1 MNTVQEILRKNYK
14 DLLNLNIQTAKIDS
28 EVILA
33 NILNTTRINLITK
46 QDITL
51 NKEQEDLFSKLV
63 ERRKQKEPVAYIL
76 NKKEFWNE
84 NYFVDKRVLIPRPET
99 EILIELLLKK
109 IKDKNKAYK
118 VLDLGCGSGCLLI
131 SFLKEMQ
138 KSQGIGVDISSNAL
152 EVAKKNIELHNL
164 NNRAKLM
171 RLDLLTL
178 HTKDKF
184 DIIFSNPPYLS
195 STDYAKLSEDVKNF
209 EPKQALVGG
218 FNGVFYYKKIIELS
232 QSALKKNGYLALELG
247 DRQYRT
253 ISKLLQDHSFRI
265 LDKYQLINN
274 EIRCILAAKM

>member
-1 MNTVQEILRKNYK
+1 MNTVQEILQKNYK
-14 DLLNLNIQTAKIDS
+14 DLLNHNIQTAKIDS

-33 NILNTTRINLITK
+33 NILNTNRINLITK
-46 QDITL
+46 QDVTL
-51 NKEQEDLFSKLV
+51 NKEQEDLYSKLV
-63 ERRKQKEPVAYIL
+63 ERRKHKEPVAYIL

-131 SFLKEMQ
+131 SFLKEMH

-164 NNRAKLM
+164 NNRAKLV
-171 RLDLLTL
+171 RIDLLNL

-184 DIIFSNPPYLS
+184 DVIFSNPPYLS
-195 STDYAKLSEDVKNF
+195 SSDYAKLSDDVKNF

-218 FNGVFYYKKIIELS
+218 FNGVLYYKKIITIAQL
-232 QSALKKNGYLALELG
+232 ALKKNGYLALELG
-247 DRQYRT
+247 DKQYRT

>member
-1 MNTVQEILRKNYK
+1 MNTVQEILQKNYK
-14 DLLNLNIQTAKIDS
+14 DLLNHNIQTAKIDS

-33 NILNTTRINLITK
+33 NILNMTRINLITK

-51 NKEQEDLFSKLV
+51 NKEQENLFNKLV

-131 SFLKEMQ
+131 SFLKEMS
-138 KSQGIGVDISSNAL
+138 KSQGMGVDISSNAL

-164 NNRAKLM
+164 NNRAKLV

-184 DIIFSNPPYLS
+184 DVIFSNPPYLS
-195 STDYAKLSEDVKNF
+195 SSDYAKLSEDVKNF

-218 FNGVFYYKKIIELS
+218 FNGVLYYKKIIALA

-274 EIRCILAAKM
+274 EIRCIVAAKM

>member
-1 MNTVQEILRKNYK
+1 MYTVQEILQKNYK
-14 DLLNLNIQTAKIDS
+14 DLLNHNIQTAKIDS

-33 NILNTTRINLITK
+33 NILNTSRINLITK
-46 QDITL
+46 QDVTL

-84 NYFVDKRVLIPRPET
+84 DYFVDKRVLIPRPET

-131 SFLKEMQ
+131 SFLKEMN
-138 KSQGIGVDISSNAL
+138 KSRGMGVDISSNAL

-164 NNRAKLM
+164 NNRAKLV

-184 DIIFSNPPYLS
+184 DVIFSNPPYLS
-195 STDYAKLSEDVKNF
+195 SSDYGKLSDDVKNF

-218 FNGVFYYKKIIELS
+218 FNGVLYYKKIIALA

>member
-1 MNTVQEILRKNYK
+1 MNTVQEILQKNYK
-14 DLLNLNIQTAKIDS
+14 DLLNHNIQTAKIDS

-46 QDITL
+46 QDIAL
-51 NKEQEDLFSKLV
+51 NKEQENLFSKLV

-99 EILIELLLKK
+99 EILIDLLLKK

-131 SFLKEMQ
+131 SFLKEMH
-138 KSQGIGVDISSNAL
+138 KSQGMGVDISSNAL

-195 STDYAKLSEDVKNF
+195 SSDYAKLSDDVKNF

-218 FNGVFYYKKIIELS
+218 FNGVLYYKKIIALA

>member
-1 MNTVQEILRKNYK
+1 MNTVQEILQKNYK
-14 DLLNLNIQTAKIDS
+14 DLLNHNIQTAKIDS

-46 QDITL
+46 QDIVL

-164 NNRAKLM
+164 NNRAKLV

-184 DIIFSNPPYLS
+184 DVIFSNPPYLS
-195 STDYAKLSEDVKNF
+195 SSNYAKLSDDVKNF

>member
-1 MNTVQEILRKNYK
+1 MNTVQEILQKNYK
-14 DLLNLNIQTAKIDS
+14 DLLNHNIQTAKIDS

-46 QDITL
+46 QDVTL

-109 IKDKNKAYK
+109 IKDKNKTYK

-131 SFLKEMQ
+131 SFLKEMH
-138 KSQGIGVDISSNAL
+138 KSQGMGVDISSNAL

-164 NNRAKLM
+164 NNRAKLV
-171 RLDLLTL
+171 RLNLLTL

-184 DIIFSNPPYLS
+184 DVIFSNPPYLS
-195 STDYAKLSEDVKNF
+195 SSDYAKLSDDVKNF

-218 FNGVFYYKKIIELS
+218 FNGVLYYKKIIALA

>member
-1 MNTVQEILRKNYK
+1 MNTVQEILQKNYK
-14 DLLNLNIQTAKIDS
+14 DLLNHNIQTAKIDS

-109 IKDKNKAYK
+109 TKDKNKAYK

-218 FNGVFYYKKIIELS
+218 FNGVLYYKKIIALA

>member
-1 MNTVQEILRKNYK
+1 MNTVQEILQKNYK
-14 DLLNLNIQTAKIDS
+14 DLLNHNIQTAKIDS

-46 QDITL
+46 QDVTL

-131 SFLKEMQ
+131 SFLKEMH
-138 KSQGIGVDISSNAL
+138 KSQGMGVDISSNAL

-184 DIIFSNPPYLS
+184 DVIFSNPPYLS
-195 STDYAKLSEDVKNF
+195 SSDYAKLSEDVKNF

-218 FNGVFYYKKIIELS
+218 FNGVLYYKKIIALA

>member
-1 MNTVQEILRKNYK
+1 MNTVQEILQKNYK
-14 DLLNLNIQTAKIDS
+14 DLLNHNIQTAKIDS

-33 NILNTTRINLITK
+33 NILNTNRINLITK
-46 QDITL
+46 QDVTL
-51 NKEQEDLFSKLV
+51 NKEQEDLYSKLV
-63 ERRKQKEPVAYIL
+63 ERRKHKEPVAYIL

-131 SFLKEMQ
+131 SFLKEMH

-164 NNRAKLM
+164 NNRAKLV
-171 RLDLLTL
+171 RIDLLTL

-184 DIIFSNPPYLS
+184 DVIFSNPPYLS
-195 STDYAKLSEDVKNF
+195 SSDYVKLSDDVKNF

-218 FNGVFYYKKIIELS
+218 FNGVLYYKKIITIAQLS
-232 QSALKKNGYLALELG
+232 LKKNGYLALELG
-247 DRQYRT
+247 DKQYRT

>member
-1 MNTVQEILRKNYK
+1 MNTVQEILQKNYK
-14 DLLNLNIQTAKIDS
+14 DLLNNNIQTAKIDS

-46 QDITL
+46 QDVTL

-84 NYFVDKRVLIPRPET
+84 SYFVDKRVLIPRPET
-99 EILIELLLKK
+99 EILIDLLLKK
-109 IKDKNKAYK
+109 IKDKNKTYK

-131 SFLKEMQ
+131 SFLKEMH

-171 RLDLLTL
+171 KLDLLTL

-195 STDYAKLSEDVKNF
+195 SSDYAKLSDDVKNF

-218 FNGVFYYKKIIELS
+218 FNGVLYYKKIIVLS

-247 DRQYRT
+247 DRQYRI

-265 LDKYQLINN
+265 LDKYQLINK

>member
-1 MNTVQEILRKNYK
+1 MNTVQEILQKNYK
-14 DLLNLNIQTAKIDS
+14 DLLNHNIQTAKIDS

-46 QDITL
+46 QDVTL

-109 IKDKNKAYK
+109 IKDKNKTYK

-131 SFLKEMQ
+131 SFLKEMN
-138 KSQGIGVDISSNAL
+138 KSQGVGVDISSNAL

-218 FNGVFYYKKIIELS
+218 FNGVLYYKKIIALA

>member
-1 MNTVQEILRKNYK
+1 MNTVQQILQKNYK
-14 DLLNLNIQTAKIDS
+14 DLLNHNIQTAKIDS

-46 QDITL
+46 QDVTL

-109 IKDKNKAYK
+109 IKDKNKVYK

-131 SFLKEMQ
+131 SFLKEMH
-138 KSQGIGVDISSNAL
+138 KSQGMGVDISSNAL

-164 NNRAKLM
+164 NNRAKLV
-171 RLDLLTL
+171 RIDLLTL

-184 DIIFSNPPYLS
+184 DVIFSNPPYLS
-195 STDYAKLSEDVKNF
+195 SSDYAKLSEDVKNF

-218 FNGVFYYKKIIELS
+218 FNGVLYYKKIIALA

>member
-1 MNTVQEILRKNYK
+1 MNTVQEILQKNYK
-14 DLLNLNIQTAKIDS
+14 DLLNHNIQTAKIDS

-46 QDITL
+46 QDVTL

-109 IKDKNKAYK
+109 TKDKNKAYK

-131 SFLKEMQ
+131 SFLKEMH
-138 KSQGIGVDISSNAL
+138 KSQGMGVDISSNAL

-195 STDYAKLSEDVKNF
+195 SSDYAKLSDDVKNF

-218 FNGVFYYKKIIELS
+218 FNGVLYYKKIIALA

>member
-1 MNTVQEILRKNYK
+1 MNTVQEILQKNYK
-14 DLLNLNIQTAKIDS
+14 DLLNHNIQTAKIDS

-46 QDITL
+46 QDVTL

-131 SFLKEMQ
+131 SFLKEMN
-138 KSQGIGVDISSNAL
+138 KSRGMGVDISRNAL

-184 DIIFSNPPYLS
+184 DVIFSNPPYLS
-195 STDYAKLSEDVKNF
+195 SSDYAKLSDDVKNF

-218 FNGVFYYKKIIELS
+218 FNGVLYYKKIIALS

>member
-1 MNTVQEILRKNYK
+1 MNTVQEILQKNYK
-14 DLLNLNIQTAKIDS
+14 DLLNHNIQTAKIDS

-46 QDITL
+46 QDVTL

-218 FNGVFYYKKIIELS
+218 FNGVLYYKKIIALA

>member
-1 MNTVQEILRKNYK
+1 MNTVQEILQKNYK
-14 DLLNLNIQTAKIDS
+14 DLLNHNIQTAKIDS

-33 NILNTTRINLITK
+33 NILNTNRINLITK
-46 QDITL
+46 QDVTL
-51 NKEQEDLFSKLV
+51 NKEQEDLYSKLV
-63 ERRKQKEPVAYIL
+63 ERRKHKEPVAYIL

-131 SFLKEMQ
+131 SFLKEMH
-138 KSQGIGVDISSNAL
+138 KSQGMGVDISSNAL

-164 NNRAKLM
+164 NNRAKLV
-171 RLDLLTL
+171 RLNLLTL
-178 HTKDKF
+178 HTKNKF
-184 DIIFSNPPYLS
+184 DVIFSNPPYLS
-195 STDYAKLSEDVKNF
+195 SSDYAKLSDDVKNF

-218 FNGVFYYKKIIELS
+218 FNGVLYYKKIIALA

>member
-1 MNTVQEILRKNYK
+1 MNTVQEILQKNYK
-14 DLLNLNIQTAKIDS
+14 DLLNHNIQTAKIDS

-51 NKEQEDLFSKLV
+51 NKEQENLFSKLV

-131 SFLKEMQ
+131 SFLKEMH
-138 KSQGIGVDISSNAL
+138 KSQGMGVDISSNAL

-184 DIIFSNPPYLS
+184 DVIFSNPPYLS
-195 STDYAKLSEDVKNF
+195 SSDYAKLSDDVKNF

-218 FNGVFYYKKIIELS
+218 FNGILYYKKIIALS

-265 LDKYQLINN
+265 LDKYQLINK

>member
-1 MNTVQEILRKNYK
+1 MNTVQEILQKNYK
-14 DLLNLNIQTAKIDS
+14 DLLNHNIQTAKIDS

-33 NILNTTRINLITK
+33 NILNTNRINLITK
-46 QDITL
+46 QDIIL

-109 IKDKNKAYK
+109 MKDKNKAYK

-131 SFLKEMQ
+131 SFLKEMR

-164 NNRAKLM
+164 NNRAKLV

-184 DIIFSNPPYLS
+184 DVIFSNPPYLS
-195 STDYAKLSEDVKNF
+195 SSDYAKLSDDVKNF

-218 FNGVFYYKKIIELS
+218 FNGVLYYKKIIALS

-265 LDKYQLINN
+265 LDRYQLINN

>member
-1 MNTVQEILRKNYK
+1 MNTVQEILQKNYK
-14 DLLNLNIQTAKIDS
+14 DLLNHNIQTAKIDS

-46 QDITL
+46 QDVTL

-131 SFLKEMQ
+131 SFLKEMR
-138 KSQGIGVDISSNAL
+138 KSQGMGVDISSNAL

-164 NNRAKLM
+164 NNRAKLV

-184 DIIFSNPPYLS
+184 DVIFSNPPYLS
-195 STDYAKLSEDVKNF
+195 SSDYAKLSEDVKNF

-218 FNGVFYYKKIIELS
+218 FNGVLYYKKIIALS

>member
-1 MNTVQEILRKNYK
+1 MNTVQEILQKNYK
-14 DLLNLNIQTAKIDS
+14 DLLNHNIQTAKIDS

-46 QDITL
+46 QDVTL

-164 NNRAKLM
+164 NNRAKLV
-171 RLDLLTL
+171 RLDLLSL

-184 DIIFSNPPYLS
+184 DVIFSNPPYLS
-195 STDYAKLSEDVKNF
+195 SSDYAKLSDDVKNF

-218 FNGVFYYKKIIELS
+218 FNGVLYYKKIIALS

>member
-1 MNTVQEILRKNYK
+1 MNTVQEILQKNYK
-14 DLLNLNIQTAKIDS
+14 DLLNHNIQTAKIDS

-265 LDKYQLINN
+265 LDKYQLINK

>member
-1 MNTVQEILRKNYK
+1 MNTVQEILQKNYK
-14 DLLNLNIQTAKIDS
+14 DLLNHNIQTAKIDS

-33 NILNTTRINLITK
+33 NILNTNRINLITK
-46 QDITL
+46 QDVTL

-76 NKKEFWNE
+76 NYKEFWNE

-109 IKDKNKAYK
+109 TKDKNKAYK

-131 SFLKEMQ
+131 SFLKEMH
-138 KSQGIGVDISSNAL
+138 KSQGVGVDISRNAL

-164 NNRAKLM
+164 NNRAKLV

-178 HTKDKF
+178 RTKDKF
-184 DIIFSNPPYLS
+184 DVIFSNPPYLS
-195 STDYAKLSEDVKNF
+195 SSDYAKLSEDVKNF

-218 FNGVFYYKKIIELS
+218 FNGVLYYKKIIALA

>member
-1 MNTVQEILRKNYK
+1 MNTVQQILQKNYK
-14 DLLNLNIQTAKIDS
+14 DLLNHNIQTAKIDS

-46 QDITL
+46 QDVTL
-51 NKEQEDLFSKLV
+51 NKEQENLFNKLV

-131 SFLKEMQ
+131 SFLKEMH
-138 KSQGIGVDISSNAL
+138 KSQGVGVDISRNAL

-164 NNRAKLM
+164 NNRAKLV

-178 HTKDKF
+178 RTKDKF
-184 DIIFSNPPYLS
+184 DVIFSNPPYLS
-195 STDYAKLSEDVKNF
+195 SSDYAKLSDDVKNF

-218 FNGVFYYKKIIELS
+218 FNGVLYYKKIIALA

>member
-1 MNTVQEILRKNYK
+1 MNTVQEILQKNYK
-14 DLLNLNIQTAKIDS
+14 DLLNHNIQTAKIDS

-51 NKEQEDLFSKLV
+51 NKEQENLFNKLV

-109 IKDKNKAYK
+109 TKDKNKAYK

-131 SFLKEMQ
+131 SFLKEMH
-138 KSQGIGVDISSNAL
+138 KSQGVGVDISRNAL

-164 NNRAKLM
+164 NNRAKLV
-171 RLDLLTL
+171 RLNLLTL

-184 DIIFSNPPYLS
+184 DVIFSNPPYLS
-195 STDYAKLSEDVKNF
+195 SSDYAKLSDDVKNF

-218 FNGVFYYKKIIELS
+218 FNGVLYYKKIIALA
-232 QSALKKNGYLALELG
+232 QSALKKNGNLALELG

>member
-1 MNTVQEILRKNYK
+1 MNTVQEILQKNYK
-14 DLLNLNIQTAKIDS
+14 DLLNHNIQTAKIDS

-46 QDITL
+46 QNVTL
-51 NKEQEDLFSKLV
+51 NKKQEDLFSKLV
-63 ERRKQKEPVAYIL
+63 ERRKKKEPVAYIL

-131 SFLKEMQ
+131 SFLREMR
-138 KSQGIGVDISSNAL
+138 KSQGMGVDISSNAL

-164 NNRAKLM
+164 NNRAKLV

-178 HTKDKF
+178 RTKDKF
-184 DIIFSNPPYLS
+184 DVIFSNPPYLS
-195 STDYAKLSEDVKNF
+195 SSDYAKLSDDVKNF

-218 FNGVFYYKKIIELS
+218 FNGVLYYKKIIALA

-247 DRQYRT
+247 DKQYRT

>member
-14 DLLNLNIQTAKIDS
+14 DLLNHNIQTAKIDS

-46 QDITL
+46 QNVTL
-51 NKEQEDLFSKLV
+51 NKKQEDLFSKLV

-84 NYFVDKRVLIPRPET
+84 SYFVDKRVLIPRPET

-164 NNRAKLM
+164 NNRAKLV

-178 HTKDKF
+178 RTKDKF
-184 DIIFSNPPYLS
+184 DVIFSNPPYLS
-195 STDYAKLSEDVKNF
+195 SSDYAKLSDDVKNF

-218 FNGVFYYKKIIELS
+218 FNGVLYYKKIITLA

>member
-1 MNTVQEILRKNYK
+1 MNTVQEILQKNYK
-14 DLLNLNIQTAKIDS
+14 DLLNHNIQTAKIDS

-46 QDITL
+46 QDVTL
-51 NKEQEDLFSKLV
+51 NKEQENLFNKLV

-131 SFLKEMQ
+131 SFLKEMH
-138 KSQGIGVDISSNAL
+138 KSQGMGVDISSNAL

-184 DIIFSNPPYLS
+184 DVIFSNPPYLS
-195 STDYAKLSEDVKNF
+195 SSDYAKLSDDVKNF

-218 FNGVFYYKKIIELS
+218 FNGVLYYKKIIALA

>member
-14 DLLNLNIQTAKIDS
+14 DLLNHNIQTAKIDS

-33 NILNTTRINLITK
+33 NILNTSRINLITK

-63 ERRKQKEPVAYIL
+63 ERRKHKEPVAYIL

-164 NNRAKLM
+164 NNRAKLV

-184 DIIFSNPPYLS
+184 DVIFSNPPYLS
-195 STDYAKLSEDVKNF
+195 SSDYAKLSEDVKNF

-218 FNGVFYYKKIIELS
+218 FNGVLYYKKIIALS

>member
-1 MNTVQEILRKNYK
+1 MNTVQEILQKNYK
-14 DLLNLNIQTAKIDS
+14 DLLNHNIQTAKIDS

-46 QDITL
+46 QDVTL
-51 NKEQEDLFSKLV
+51 NKEQENLFNKLV

-109 IKDKNKAYK
+109 TKDKNKAYK

-131 SFLKEMQ
+131 SFLREMR
-138 KSQGIGVDISSNAL
+138 KSQGMGVDISSNAL

-164 NNRAKLM
+164 NNRAKLV

-178 HTKDKF
+178 RTKDKF
-184 DIIFSNPPYLS
+184 DVIFSNPPYLS
-195 STDYAKLSEDVKNF
+195 SSDYAKLSDDVKNF

-218 FNGVFYYKKIIELS
+218 FNGVLYYKKIIALA

>member
-1 MNTVQEILRKNYK
+1 MNTVQEILQKNYK
-14 DLLNLNIQTAKIDS
+14 DLLNHNIQTAKIDS

-46 QDITL
+46 QDVTL

-131 SFLKEMQ
+131 SFLKEMH
-138 KSQGIGVDISSNAL
+138 KSQGMGVDISSNAL

-164 NNRAKLM
+164 NNRAKLV

-184 DIIFSNPPYLS
+184 DVIFSNPPYLS
-195 STDYAKLSEDVKNF
+195 SSDYAKLSDDVKNF

-218 FNGVFYYKKIIELS
+218 FNGVLYYKKIIALA

>member
-1 MNTVQEILRKNYK
+1 MNTVQQILQKNYK
-14 DLLNLNIQTAKIDS
+14 DLLNHNIQTAKIDS

-46 QDITL
+46 QDVTL

-131 SFLKEMQ
+131 SFLKEMR
-138 KSQGIGVDISSNAL
+138 KSQGMGVDISSNAL

-184 DIIFSNPPYLS
+184 DVIFSNPPYLS
-195 STDYAKLSEDVKNF
+195 SSDYAKLSEDVKNF

-218 FNGVFYYKKIIELS
+218 FNGVLYYKKIIALA

>member
-1 MNTVQEILRKNYK
+1 MNTVQEILQKNYK
-14 DLLNLNIQTAKIDS
+14 DLLNHNIQTAKIDS

-46 QDITL
+46 QDVTL

-138 KSQGIGVDISSNAL
+138 KSQGMGVDISSNAL

-184 DIIFSNPPYLS
+184 DVIFSNPPYLS
-195 STDYAKLSEDVKNF
+195 SSDYAKLSDDVKNF

-218 FNGVFYYKKIIELS
+218 FNGVLYYKKIIALA

-265 LDKYQLINN
+265 LDKYQLINK

>member
-14 DLLNLNIQTAKIDS
+14 DLLNHNIQTAKIDS

-46 QDITL
+46 QDIVL
-51 NKEQEDLFSKLV
+51 NKEQENLFNKLV

-109 IKDKNKAYK
+109 IKDKNKTYK

-131 SFLKEMQ
+131 SFLKEMR
-138 KSQGIGVDISSNAL
+138 KSQGMGVDISSNAL

-178 HTKDKF
+178 HTKDKL

-195 STDYAKLSEDVKNF
+195 SSDYAKLSEDVKNF

-218 FNGVFYYKKIIELS
+218 FNGVLYYKKIIALA

>member
-1 MNTVQEILRKNYK
+1 M
-14 DLLNLNIQTAKIDS
+14 
-28 EVILA
+28 A
-33 NILNTTRINLITK
+33 NILNTNRINLITK
-46 QDITL
+46 QDIVL
-51 NKEQEDLFSKLV
+51 NEEQENLFSKLV

-84 NYFVDKRVLIPRPET
+84 SYFVDKRVLIPRPET
-99 EILIELLLKK
+99 EILIDLLLKK
-109 IKDKNKAYK
+109 IKDKNKTYK

-131 SFLKEMQ
+131 SFLKEMR
-138 KSQGIGVDISSNAL
+138 KSRGMGVDISSNAL

-274 EIRCILAAKM
+274 EIRCILAAKI

>member
-1 MNTVQEILRKNYK
+1 MNTVQEILQKNYK
-14 DLLNLNIQTAKIDS
+14 DLLNHNIQTAKIDS

-33 NILNTTRINLITK
+33 NILNTNRINLITK
-46 QDITL
+46 QDIIL

-109 IKDKNKAYK
+109 MKDKNKAYK

-131 SFLKEMQ
+131 SFLKEMR

-164 NNRAKLM
+164 NNRAKLV

-184 DIIFSNPPYLS
+184 DVIFSNPPYLS
-195 STDYAKLSEDVKNF
+195 SSDYAKLSDDVKNF

-218 FNGVFYYKKIIELS
+218 FNGVLYYKKIIALA

-265 LDKYQLINN
+265 LDRYQLINN

>member
-1 MNTVQEILRKNYK
+1 MNTVQEILQKNYK
-14 DLLNLNIQTAKIDS
+14 DLLNHNIQTAKIDS

-33 NILNTTRINLITK
+33 NILNTSRINLITK
-46 QDITL
+46 QDIVL

-109 IKDKNKAYK
+109 TKDKNKAYK

-131 SFLKEMQ
+131 SFLKEMR

-164 NNRAKLM
+164 NNRAKLV

-178 HTKDKF
+178 HTKNKF
-184 DIIFSNPPYLS
+184 DVIFSNPPYLS
-195 STDYAKLSEDVKNF
+195 SSDYAKLSDDVKNF

-218 FNGVFYYKKIIELS
+218 FNGVLYYKKIITIA
-232 QSALKKNGYLALELG
+232 QSSLKKNGHLALELG

-274 EIRCILAAKM
+274 EIRCILAAKI

>member
-1 MNTVQEILRKNYK
+1 MHLRW
-14 DLLNLNIQTAKIDS
+14 
-28 EVILA
+28 
-33 NILNTTRINLITK
+33 
-46 QDITL
+46 
-51 NKEQEDLFSKLV
+51 
-63 ERRKQKEPVAYIL
+63 EPC
-76 NKKEFWNE
+76 
-84 NYFVDKRVLIPRPET
+84 PRPET

-131 SFLKEMQ
+131 SFLKEMH

-164 NNRAKLM
+164 NNRAKLV
-171 RLDLLTL
+171 RIDLLTL

-184 DIIFSNPPYLS
+184 DVIFSNPPYLS
-195 STDYAKLSEDVKNF
+195 SSDYVKLSDDVKNF

-218 FNGVFYYKKIIELS
+218 FNGVLYYKKIITIAQLS
-232 QSALKKNGYLALELG
+232 LKKNGYLALELG

>member
-1 MNTVQEILRKNYK
+1 MNTVQEILQKNYK
-14 DLLNLNIQTAKIDS
+14 DLLNHNIQTAKIDS

-46 QDITL
+46 HDITL
-51 NKEQEDLFSKLV
+51 NKEQEDLFSILI

-184 DIIFSNPPYLS
+184 DVIFSNPPYLS
-195 STDYAKLSEDVKNF
+195 SSDYAKLSDDVKNF

-218 FNGVFYYKKIIELS
+218 FNGVLYYKKIITTS
-232 QSALKKNGYLALELG
+232 RSSYKSCHFDCFIYFKKNYLI
-247 DRQYRT
+247 D
-253 ISKLLQDHSFRI
+253 D
-265 LDKYQLINN
+265 
-274 EIRCILAAKM
+274 